1 MWKFREFDA
10 QLLNLMSQCIDPV
23 HGCEL
28 TAARGPELITVE
40 IGGQSL
46 FLYGFD
52 QFSELGTRLQP
63 FGDAQDF
70 EELAAF
76 IKLKLSQPDGAGQF

>member
-1 MWKFREFDA
+1 
-10 QLLNLMSQCIDPV
+10 MSQCINAI
-23 HGCEL
+23 HGRQFA
-28 TAARGPELITVE
+28 AARGPELITIE

-46 FLYGFD
+46 FLHGFD

-70 EELAAF
+70 EGPEALVRF
-76 IKLKLSQPDGAGQF
+76 ET

>member
-28 TAARGPELITVE
+28 TAARGPELITIE

-46 FLYGFD
+46 FLHGFD

-70 EELAAF
+70 EGPEALVRF
-76 IKLKLSQPDGAGQF
+76 ET